1 MLQTPSLAGRGAGS
15 LHEEEKMVAWDAVL
29 NQVAQYHLRILA
41 SEAYQRSCSSCL
53 PYFFSIPC
61 LSTGL
66 SMARGTQST
75 DDTQGVW
82 PCKLPIDSLP
92 LQLLAKSPE
101 LMSGLSKQPRQNLP
115 STVAG

>member
-1 MLQTPSLAGRGAGS
+1 

-29 NQVAQYHLRILA
+29 HQVAQYHLRILA

-53 PYFFSIPC
+53 PYVFSIPC

-66 SMARGTQST
+66 NMARGTQST
-75 DDTQGVW
+75 HNTQGVC
-82 PCKLPIDSLP
+82 PCKMPIDSLP
-92 LQLLAKSPE
+92 LQLLAKLPE
-101 LMSGLSKQPRQNLP
+101 LMSGLSKQPRRNFP